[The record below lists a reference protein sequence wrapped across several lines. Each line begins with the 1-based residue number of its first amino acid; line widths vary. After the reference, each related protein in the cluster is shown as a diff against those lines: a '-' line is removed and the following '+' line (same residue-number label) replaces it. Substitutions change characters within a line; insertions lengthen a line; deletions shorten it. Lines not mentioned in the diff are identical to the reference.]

1 MGRAFRGKS
10 IKSSGK
16 HYLITG
22 AVLSLLVWIVSYN
35 FVAREEVMRFKDAA
49 DQAHQISVFFE
60 RHVVGIFDYGDAY
73 LKLVRRE
80 YLRNYDLAQVEQLMA
95 EVPLD
100 KSIASHITIM
110 DENGIPLIVSGHEI
124 KPGVTARD
132 RDYFKFQQNS
142 TGDELLVSK
151 LHKGRNSGKLVIR
164 LVRRFDKPDGEFGG
178 VIFLALEAKHI
189 TEFFNT
195 MQIGPKSSA
204 TLVGDDKFVRSRS
217 SYGPK
222 GPGQNISG
230 SQIWQRLEESP
241 SGLYLQ
247 ISVVDDVT
255 RYYAYRKVPNFPLIV
270 AIGLSVEDFQQSI
283 AISRFNHYSIALL
296 ATLLIAITAL
306 FFFRQRQL
314 LLQIEVKNHELEQRA
329 DEIEAKNTELQ
340 SQNAELERFNYTAS
354 HDLKAPLVTI
364 KGFLGLLEKDIGAG
378 NSEAMTGDMDQ
389 IGSAADKMIQLLDE
403 LLELSRVGRQMNAP
417 EVRDLGLLVR
427 EAADRLAIQIQDR
440 GVDLQIAPDMP
451 RVSGDPGRLL
461 EVFQNLIDN
470 SIKFMGDQEKPRIE
484 IGAECENGQVHCWV
498 RDNGSG
504 IEPMYHERVFD
515 LFDRLD
521 TKIDGTGIGLALVK
535 RIIEVH
541 GGRIWVES
549 AGEGHGSVFHFEL
562 PAAGDTD
569 ESP

>member
-1 MGRAFRGKS
+1 
-10 IKSSGK
+10 
-16 HYLITG
+16 
-22 AVLSLLVWIVSYN
+22 
-35 FVAREEVMRFKDAA
+35 MRLKDAA

-80 YLRNYDLAQVEQLMA
+80 YLRHYDLAQVERLMA

-100 KSIASHITIM
+100 KSIASHITVM
-110 DENGIPLIVSGHEI
+110 DENGVPLLVSGHEI

-142 TGDELLVSK
+142 QTDELLVSR
-151 LHKGRNSGKLVIR
+151 LHRGRNSGKLIIR

-230 SQIWQRLEESP
+230 SQLWERLEENP
-241 SGLYLQ
+241 VGLYLQ
-247 ISVVDDVT
+247 TSVVDDVT
-255 RYYAYRKVPNFPLIV
+255 RYYAYRKLPSFPLIV
-270 AIGLSVEDFQQSI
+270 AIGLSVEDFQHSI
-283 AISRFNHYSIALL
+283 ASSRFNHYSIALM
-296 ATLLIAITAL
+296 ATFLIAITSL

-314 LLQIEVKNHELEQRA
+314 LLEIEIKNRELEQRA
-329 DEIEAKNTELQ
+329 DEIEAKNIELQ
-340 SQNAELERFNYTAS
+340 TQNAELERFNYTVS

-364 KGFLGLLEKDIGAG
+364 KGFLGFLKKDIDTD
-378 NSEAMTGDMDQ
+378 SPEAMDRDIDQ
-389 IGSAADKMIQLLDE
+389 IGAAADKMTQLLDE

-417 EVRDLGLLVR
+417 EVRDLGLLVH
-427 EAADRLAIQIQDR
+427 EAVERVTMQIEAR
-440 GVDLQIAPDMP
+440 GVDLQIAADMP
-451 RVSGDPGRLL
+451 QVYCDPGRLH

-470 SIKFMGDQEKPRIE
+470 SIKFMGDQEKPCIE
-484 IGAECENGQVHCWV
+484 IGAERENDWVHCWV
-498 RDNGSG
+498 RDNGIG
-504 IEPMYHERVFD
+504 IASKFHERVFE

-549 AGEGHGSVFHFEL
+549 AGEGHGSAFHFEL
-562 PAAGDTD
+562 PAADDTD
-569 ESP
+569 ASP

>member
-1 MGRAFRGKS
+1 
-10 IKSSGK
+10 
-16 HYLITG
+16 
-22 AVLSLLVWIVSYN
+22 LLVWIVSYS
-35 FVAREEVMRFKDAA
+35 FVAREEAMRLKDAA

-80 YLRNYDLAQVEQLMA
+80 YLRNYDLAHVEQLMA

-110 DENGIPLIVSGHEI
+110 DENGVPLLVSGHEI

-142 TGDELLVSK
+142 QTDELLVSR
-151 LHKGRNSGKLVIR
+151 LHRGRNSGKLIIR

-178 VIFLALEAKHI
+178 VIFLALEAKYI

-230 SQIWQRLEESP
+230 SQLWDRLEENP
-241 SGLYLQ
+241 VGLYLQ
-247 ISVVDDVT
+247 TSVVDDVT
-255 RYYAYRKVPNFPLIV
+255 RYYAYRKLPSFPLIV
-270 AIGLSVEDFQQSI
+270 AIGLSVEDFQHSI
-283 AISRFNHYSIALL
+283 ASSRFNHYSIALM
-296 ATLLIAITAL
+296 ATLLIAITSL

-314 LLQIEVKNHELEQRA
+314 LLEIEIKNRELEQRA
-329 DEIEAKNTELQ
+329 DEIEAKNIELQ
-340 SQNAELERFNYTAS
+340 TQNAELERFNYTVS

-364 KGFLGLLEKDIGAG
+364 KGFLGFLKKDIDTD
-378 NSEAMTGDMDQ
+378 SPDAMDRDIDQ
-389 IGSAADKMIQLLDE
+389 IGAAADKMTQLLDE
-403 LLELSRVGRQMNAP
+403 LLELSRVGRQMNAA
-417 EVRDLGLLVR
+417 EVRDLGLLVH
-427 EAADRLAIQIQDR
+427 EAVERVTMQIKAQ
-440 GVDLQIAPDMP
+440 GVDLQIAADMP
-451 RVSGDPGRLL
+451 QVYCDPGRLH

-484 IGAECENGQVHCWV
+484 IGAERENDRVHCWV
-498 RDNGSG
+498 RDNGIG
-504 IEPMYHERVFD
+504 IASKFHERVFD
-515 LFDRLD
+515 LFERLD
-521 TKIDGTGIGLALVK
+521 TKVDGTGIGLALVK

-549 AGEGHGSVFHFEL
+549 AGEGHGSTFHFEL

-569 ESP
+569 ASS